1 MVVIDGERHSA
12 AGTVLGHKHGRMV
25 QLDDY
30 VLDAIPEGPMIIT
43 FHRDEP
49 GVVGQIGT
57 VIGSA
62 GCNISRMQIGQDK
75 HTATALGILNLDGEV
90 DDSLLDAVR
99 AIAAVENARL
109 VR

>member
-1 MVVIDGERHSA
+1 MEEYNDKKER
-12 AGTVLGHKHGRMV
+12 AGDARRLGGSVDKNPAGHGA
-25 QLDDY
+25 QIATSDS
-30 VLDAIPEGPMIIT
+30 EGA
-43 FHRDEP
+43 D
-49 GVVGQIGT
+49 GT